1 MLTNHYRTR
10 DYRVARSLT
19 EAFGPYAEL
28 ATERRKHLSDR
39 ALDWLGAI
47 CVGIGI
53 GVTLY
58 LVAAFAAGPGA

>member
-28 ATERRKHLSDR
+28 AVKRKKRISER
-39 ALDWLGAI
+39 ALDWIAAI
-47 CVGIGI
+47 CVGLGT
-53 GVTLY
+53 GVALY
-58 LVAAFAAGPGA
+58 LVVAFAAGHGA